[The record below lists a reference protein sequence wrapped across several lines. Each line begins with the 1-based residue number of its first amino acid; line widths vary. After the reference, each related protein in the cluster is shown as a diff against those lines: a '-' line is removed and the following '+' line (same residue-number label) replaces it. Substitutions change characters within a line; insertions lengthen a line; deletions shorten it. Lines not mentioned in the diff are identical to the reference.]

1 LFKET
6 AKGNSLFD
14 EAVTMSSLVSH
25 RFKNS
30 MFCSPENAMQ
40 ATKYKNKNKRVSLDD
55 NNNNKIS
62 LKKITKNYEKM
73 MKKLK
78 HIGTLRM
85 KILRHYS

>member
-1 LFKET
+1 MLLETSLRSSLFKET

-40 ATKYKNKNKRVSLDD
+40 ATKYKNKNKGF
-55 NNNNKIS
+55 
-62 LKKITKNYEKM
+62 
-73 MKKLK
+73 
-78 HIGTLRM
+78 H
-85 KILRHYS
+85 